1 MDGLEIEKKVSSSSQ
16 GLGLVFSQDCKEEE
30 WRKDGMITPGWEGS
44 MGWLLQDEIGCWMRL
59 LLKYEEGW
67 DDYFK
72 MRKDGWLLQDE
83 EVGWDDY
90 SRMRKDVWLLQ
101 DEVGWGRMLD
111 GMITPG
117 WGRMDDYSKMR

>member
-1 MDGLEIEKKVSSSSQ
+1 
-16 GLGLVFSQDCKEEE
+16 
-30 WRKDGMITPGWEGS
+30 
-44 MGWLLQDEIGCWMRL
+44 MRL

-90 SRMRKDVWLLQ
+90 SRMRKDV
-101 DEVGWGRMLD
+101 
-111 GMITPG
+111 
-117 WGRMDDYSKMR
+117 